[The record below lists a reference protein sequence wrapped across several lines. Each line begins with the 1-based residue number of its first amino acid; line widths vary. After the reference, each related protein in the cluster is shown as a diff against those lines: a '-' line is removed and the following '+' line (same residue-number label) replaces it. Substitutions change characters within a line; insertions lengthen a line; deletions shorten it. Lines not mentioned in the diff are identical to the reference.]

1 VQTATDGGLLAVLAL
16 LLFVGLTLRN
26 AWRAIGWREANAEL
40 VGTQL
45 WLIGVLIGN
54 QGAPWLLSDAVSGF
68 FMFAAAA
75 MAARAAALA
84 RRRSDAV
91 RA

>member
-1 VQTATDGGLLAVLAL
+1 V
-16 LLFVGLTLRN
+16 LFVLLTLRN
-26 AWRAIGWREANAEL
+26 AWRAIAWREANAVL
-40 VGTQL
+40 VGTQV

-75 MAARAAALA
+75 MAAKAAALA
-84 RRRSDAV
+84 RCQDDV